1 MREKN
6 VMDMANRKSEKDKKI
21 KYVKTLAT
29 VMYITIIF
37 CAMLAA
43 LEPVYALSVKA
54 VIKLG
59 GLIPV
64 VNGTLNVIIS
74 VDHASTRQVIEI
86 EKGKE
91 IRAEANIEGQYI
103 RKNSNIIIEGII
115 NSSSNVLKI
124 KLTFHESGWR
134 VTEAE
139 YNSAFLKPIPN
150 VELLNVQLVTNIA
163 KVEVFIPNFLITEEY
178 VEVKI
183 GEESISPS
191 ITSSSSGTYIV
202 FNAFINI
209 NETTTMTLNIIR
221 SDKKLLSISGTIP
234 IEGNNYTGVK
244 VEGVFDNV
252 NLKFLRGLGLIEF
265 SISTEILKELPINDR
280 GVIFRGIEVTIK
292 PLSSIEAAREVR
304 ILVFDEY
311 TKKIIQKPVHLSIFM
326 EDRKSWLNV
335 TATYGNASI
344 KLPKEPLRIYASVEG
359 YEDSSTKVDP
369 EVSLVSLYLRN
380 KSPSVE
386 ERIVRLFYGLQQ
398 WILKNLLAFLL
409 VMVIIAFALI
419 VIWRRR

>member
-1 MREKN
+1 
-6 VMDMANRKSEKDKKI
+6 MDMANRKSEKDKKI
-21 KYVKTLAT
+21 KYFKTLAT

-43 LEPVYALSVKA
+43 LEPVSALSVKA

-59 GLIPV
+59 GLMPL
-64 VNGTLNVIIS
+64 VNGTLNVIVS
-74 VDHASTRQVIEI
+74 LDHVSARQVIEI
-86 EKGKE
+86 SKGKE
-91 IRAEANIEGQYI
+91 VKAEANIEGQHI
-103 RKNSNIIIEGII
+103 RKGSNIIIEGII
-115 NSSSNVLKI
+115 DSLNILKI

-134 VTEAE
+134 VTEAD
-139 YNSAFLKPIPN
+139 YNSAFLRPIPN
-150 VELLNVQLVTNIA
+150 AELLNVQLVTNIA
-163 KVEVFIPNFLITEEY
+163 KVEIFIPNFLVTEES

-191 ITSSSSGTYIV
+191 ITKTSSGTYIA

-221 SDKKLLSISGTIP
+221 GDKKLLSIFGTIP
-234 IEGNNYTGVK
+234 IEGNNYTGFK

-265 SISTEILKELPINDR
+265 SITTEFLKEVPINDR
-280 GVIFRGIEVTIK
+280 GVIFRGIEVSIK

-311 TKKIIQKPVHLSIFM
+311 TKKIIQKTVQLSIFM
-326 EDRKSWLNV
+326 EERKTWLNV
-335 TATYGNASI
+335 TATSGNASI
-344 KLPKEPLRIYASVEG
+344 ILPKETLKIYASVEG
-359 YEDSSTKVDP
+359 YEDSSIKVDP

-409 VMVIIAFALI
+409 MVIIAFALI
-419 VIWRRR
+419 VIWRLRR